1 MNPCEIAVLTTGS
14 ELLNGDLSDTNTAAV
29 ARILNRHGYR
39 IRYSLSVADNE
50 QDIGT
55 ALNYLCRQ
63 VQVVIVTGGLGSTGD
78 DRTARAAA
86 KLLGR
91 PLAINDE
98 ALQMIRDY
106 YSRCGRSPE
115 AITERQAL
123 LPQKAIP
130 LPNTRGTA
138 PGFWVQQQ
146 QRNLFFMPGVPHEML
161 AMLEQ
166 AVLPILR
173 RTVPGGLPA
182 VQRQYRLFG
191 LSEPKVEQLIPYRE
205 LPDGVEVAFGIDY
218 PCVLLKLRSSGDAAE
233 QRLDEAELLLRH
245 VMGEYIVGREGETLA
260 GQVGRQLTDHGLTLA
275 LAESCTG
282 GLIAS
287 LLTSWPGASAFLERA
302 AVTYADSAK
311 LDWLKIAPEILHRY
325 GAVSEPCALAMAR
338 GVRQAADTDLALAVT
353 GIAGPD
359 GGSRD
364 KPVGTVFLALAAEDT
379 EQVRRYQFSGDR
391 NQVQVMS
398 AHMALEWLR
407 RYLIGR
413 QESVRTIP
421 AGTNN

>member
-1 MNPCEIAVLTTGS
+1 
-14 ELLNGDLSDTNTAAV
+14 
-29 ARILNRHGYR
+29 
-39 IRYSLSVADNE
+39 
-50 QDIGT
+50 
-55 ALNYLCRQ
+55 
-63 VQVVIVTGGLGSTGD
+63 
-78 DRTARAAA
+78 
-86 KLLGR
+86 
-91 PLAINDE
+91 
-98 ALQMIRDY
+98 
-106 YSRCGRSPE
+106 
-115 AITERQAL
+115 
-123 LPQKAIP
+123 
-130 LPNTRGTA
+130 
-138 PGFWVQQQ
+138 VQQQ

-233 QRLDEAELLLRH
+233 QRLDETELLLRQ